1 MKLRSSI
8 SLILVLLSLINCTD
22 SSEAQVRIEKRKIK
36 NGNVYTFFYPQNC
49 SIVLATQRPDPQNKK
64 YVFSVA
70 AAYTDLQTTQPLD
83 LLVHNGK
90 VLQTNAR
97 VGFLDGVLTFINN
110 TISIS
115 HIAKGQSPTAAQ
127 IEDVRERKGTLL
139 LQELLVYD
147 GKNLKGGG
155 GSIFQRR
162 ALVELKDHRF
172 AVIESISDD
181 VTMKQFG
188 DDLIEMGAW
197 KAIYLDMGDWDE
209 GWYKSNGKVVK
220 IGNRR
225 SQTTRQSNWLVFAKP
240 TSQ

>member
-1 MKLRSSI
+1 MKLVLSI

-22 SSEAQVRIEKRKIK
+22 SSEREIRIEKRKTK
-36 NGNVYTFFYPQNC
+36 KGNVYTFFYPQDC
-49 SIVLATQRPDPQNKK
+49 SIGLATQRPDPKDK
-64 YVFSVA
+64 RYVFSVA
-70 AAYTDLQTTQPLD
+70 AAYTDLQTSQPLD
-83 LLVHNGK
+83 LLVYNGK

-97 VGFLDGVLTFINN
+97 VGFLNGVLTFINN

-115 HIAKGQSPTAAQ
+115 HIAKGQYPTSTQ
-127 IEDVRERKGTLL
+127 IEEVRKKKGTLL

-147 GKNLKGGG
+147 GKNLKGEG
-155 GSIFQRR
+155 GSVFQRR

-172 AVIESISDD
+172 AVIESISDY

-209 GWYKSNGKVVK
+209 GWYKSSDKVVK

-225 SQTTRQSNWLVFAKP
+225 SQTGRQSNWLVFARP
-240 TSQ
+240 LSR